1 MKKKPL
7 LQRANERIAEA
18 NIRLAGYQ
26 ADHFAGRNDPDRKK
40 RSFVDRN
47 MIDVITALTI
57 TVSFLFFTAMGWIIP
72 RNIVGFIFVLW
83 LVSKIWVGRK

>member
-57 TVSFLFFTAMGWIIP
+57 
-72 RNIVGFIFVLW
+72 
-83 LVSKIWVGRK
+83 